1 MNNRDLNFLLFFGLN
16 LKLNFDAFVL
26 LSSASMVFA
35 TPLDDLL
42 ESLLVPLVSL
52 VELFGS

>member
-16 LKLNFDAFVL
+16 LNMNFDAFGF
-26 LSSASMVFA
+26 LSSSSMVFA

-42 ESLLVPLVSL
+42 ESLLVPLVSF